1 MSEEAPKEMS
11 FLEHLEELRWHIVRS
26 VSAIFIFAVAA
37 FIFSGFIFDHI
48 ILAPKNPDFFTNRIF
63 CQLAEKFNTPSIC
76 INNRPLQLINI
87 SMSGQFNMH
96 VMSSLVIGLILA
108 FPYVFWEFWRFISP
122 ALMSN
127 EKKHAR
133 WAVFSSSFLFLLGV
147 LFGYYLIL
155 PLSVHFLGTYI
166 VSEQVLNQINLTS
179 YISTTMSVVLASGVV
194 FELPIVMY
202 FLSKIGLV
210 TPQFLRKYRKHAIVI
225 VLIVAAIITPPDIFS
240 QILVSIPLL
249 ILYEVSILLSASI
262 QRKQNKP

>member
-1 MSEEAPKEMS
+1 
-11 FLEHLEELRWHIVRS
+11 
-26 VSAIFIFAVAA
+26 
-37 FIFSGFIFDHI
+37 
-48 ILAPKNPDFFTNRIF
+48 
-63 CQLAEKFNTPSIC
+63 
-76 INNRPLQLINI
+76 
-87 SMSGQFNMH
+87 MH
-96 VMSSLVIGLILA
+96 VMSSLVIGLIFA

-133 WAVFSSSFLFLLGV
+133 WAVFSSSMLFLLGV